1 MRSHA
6 KHVHQQTNLKQ
17 SIFSV
22 LQISQVRNSQSPII
36 HGAQVT
42 RFDSIDHIS
51 TQTTEKVYDDLIDP
65 WWRSRQL
72 TGINLQLFKARKQ
85 SMNPGFGKHVIYIY
99 TYTSIIV
106 MVIQQETQKTSLNF
120 LFVGDVQKHHQNGC
134 ISRSLNGGA
143 ISSLFRQG
151 HEVR

>member
-72 TGINLQLFKARKQ
+72 TGITTCSCSR
-85 SMNPGFGKHVIYIY
+85 
-99 TYTSIIV
+99 
-106 MVIQQETQKTSLNF
+106 QENNQ
-120 LFVGDVQKHHQNGC
+120 
-134 ISRSLNGGA
+134 
-143 ISSLFRQG
+143 
-151 HEVR
+151 